1 MNPQELTGRCAIVTG
16 GTKGIGKGIATS
28 LAQSGAKVLIVGRD
42 LANAESVCEQLS
54 HEGLQVW
61 PCAADVTQPNDLEH
75 MVQSAREYLG
85 GIDIVCCNAGIFPQS
100 TLAEMTLL
108 ELERVI
114 GVNLLGTMLTV
125 KASLSDLRKSTS
137 GRVIITSSI
146 TGPLTGMSGFTHYAA
161 SKAGQLGFMRAAA
174 VEFAAARITVNAVLP
189 GNIITEG
196 FEDLGEDYRRSMERS
211 IPVGRLG
218 TVDDI
223 GKAVIFLA
231 SPESSF
237 ITGHAL
243 VIDGGQTLP
252 ESL

>member
-1 MNPQELTGRCAIVTG
+1 MIRQDLTGRSAIVTG
-16 GTKGIGKGIATS
+16 GTKGIGKGIARS

-42 LANAESVCEQLS
+42 APTAEYASEQLS
-54 HEGLQVW
+54 AEGLQVW
-61 PCAADVTQPNDLEH
+61 PCAADVTQPQDLEH
-75 MVQSAREYLG
+75 MVQTACEYLG

-100 TLAEMTLL
+100 TLAEMTLV

-114 GVNLLGTMLTV
+114 AVNLIGTILTV
-125 KASLSDLRKSTS
+125 KASLSELRNSGN
-137 GRVIITSSI
+137 GRVILTSSI
-146 TGPLTGMSGFTHYAA
+146 TGPLTGMPGFTHYAA

-174 VEFAAARITVNAVLP
+174 VELAPDQITVNAVLP

-196 FEDLGEDYRRSMERS
+196 FEELGEDYRRSMERS

-218 TVDDI
+218 TVEDI
-223 GKAVIFLA
+223 GSAVVFLA
-231 SPESSF
+231 SLDSSF